1 MHVVQLGYDDSVFRV
16 GAPSDTLKRQLDY
29 GRVLAELRP
38 GAQMTFLAFSRN
50 RGARAFQRENVRF
63 VPVPGGRVAQPIAL
77 IRALAAIHRRQPINV
92 VSSQSPFEDGWATL
106 AFGKVYRVPVIA
118 QIHYDIFSPFAA
130 RGGSF
135 PLLSRARTAL
145 GIRSLRHFTAIRC
158 VGNGIKRAI
167 LDRGLHHAVSVIPV
181 PVTMTPKERDANPSR
196 VLYVGR
202 LDSEKRMRDWLH
214 VAAAVLERR
223 PETAFDIV
231 GNGADRADL
240 EDLARSLGIADRVR
254 FHGFVPYERLPD
266 FYRRAAVFL
275 LTSSYEGFGRVLVEA
290 QLHGI
295 PCVSTRTLGAQD
307 VIEHDRTGFLH
318 DVGDI
323 RGMAE
328 SVARLLDDRDTN
340 THMGREGAALVRE
353 KFDPA
358 ALARQWMELLANV
371 ADHP

>member
-1 MHVVQLGYDDSVFRV
+1 MHVVQLGYDDSVFRI

-63 VPVPGGRVAQPIAL
+63 VPVLGSRLTQPIAL
-77 IRALAAIHRRQPINV
+77 IRALAAIHRRQPIDV

-106 AFGKVYRVPVIA
+106 AFGKAYRIPTVA
-118 QIHYDIFSPFAA
+118 QIHFDIFSPFAA
-130 RGGSF
+130 RGGRF
-135 PLLSRARTAL
+135 PALSRARTAL
-145 GIRSLRHFTAIRC
+145 GIRSLRHYTAIRC
-158 VGNGIKRAI
+158 VGHGIKRAI
-167 LDRGLHHAVSVIPV
+167 VDRGLHHAVSVIPV
-181 PVTMTPKERDANPSR
+181 PVTMTPKERDPNPSR

-202 LDSEKRMRDWLH
+202 LDPQKRMRDWLH
-214 VAAAVLERR
+214 VAAAVLKQR
-223 PETAFDIV
+223 PGTMFDIV
-231 GNGADRADL
+231 GDGADRADL
-240 EDLARSLGIADRVR
+240 EALARSLGIAGSVQ
-254 FHGFVPYERLPD
+254 FHGFVPYDRLPD
-266 FYRRAAVFL
+266 FYGRAAVFL
-275 LTSSYEGFGRVLVEA
+275 LTSGYEGLARVLVEA
-290 QLHGI
+290 QLHEV
-295 PCVSTRTLGAQD
+295 PCIATRVSGAED
-307 VIEHDRTGFLH
+307 AIEHGRTGFVH
-318 DVGDI
+318 DIGDI

-340 THMGREGAALVRE
+340 MRMGREGAALMRE